1 MTAAVCLILC
11 SNQKPAQTCS
21 CSDMDRYGPKVGK
34 ALLTPKPHFIPGYAG
49 YCPQLKFNIGKS
61 YGKLMAEL
69 LSRPEVVSSEQT
81 DTNLTL
87 RGLADS
93 NLKRMIPGYTG
104 FIPKSQ
110 NYFACTYSET
120 CHKALTEFCLERQAR
135 LQQPSEELPAAV
147 SSRIQQTDVNSPSL
161 IQTCCG
167 FTALLPH
174 THVGVTPVNRL
185 PVQTF
190 APPGRPF
197 SMDDD
202 NPHKHFISGFTGHVP
217 KSRFLIGK
225 GYPIITKQALIQSGK
240 QQSYLTAK
248 DLPDRKNRA
257 TTPLPCIYTSD
268 RGVVPSFAGH
278 IPGYKFTYGQTFG
291 QLSKNALEKSGIK
304 RKLLEKP
311 LKKNDRAI
319 R

>member
-21 CSDMDRYGPKVGK
+21 CSDMDRCGPKVGK

-110 NYFACTYSET
+110 NYFACPYSET

-147 SSRIQQTDVNSPSL
+147 SSRIQQTDRTKPPL
-161 IQTCCG
+161 IPIT
-167 FTALLPH
+167 
-174 THVGVTPVNRL
+174 NKSISYE

-311 LKKNDRAI
+311 LKKTTGQ
-319 R
+319 